1 VFAVLWGARRTD
13 PVTVARVCPSACV
26 ERMIDRG
33 ASNPQRD
40 MRRTSAALAS
50 DGRPRTIAEARTAAV
65 ARSRKAAT
73 LPAVETGSGTIRVVL
88 CDDHVMVRE
97 GLKKVIDGVDGIVVV
112 ASASD
117 GEEGVEVT
125 MRLRPD
131 VVLMDLA
138 MPGVDGVEATRRIAV
153 QAPDSS
159 VVVLTSFAEQARVLE
174 AIDAGACGYVLKD
187 ASVEEVVRAIHVAAA
202 GDSPLDPRI
211 ARAVVSRTSGG
222 DPFAV
227 LSDREREVLELV
239 ADGIPSR
246 VIAHRLG
253 ITEPTVR
260 AHLTRIYRHIGV
272 DDRTQAAL
280 WAVEHGMGRG

>member
-1 VFAVLWGARRTD
+1 
-13 PVTVARVCPSACV
+13 
-26 ERMIDRG
+26 MIGPG

-40 MRRTSAALAS
+40 MGRTLAGRVS
-50 DGRPRTIAEARTAAV
+50 DACPRTIVERPTSAL
-65 ARSRKAAT
+65 ARSRETARLQT
-73 LPAVETGSGTIRVVL
+73 VETTGSGTIRVVL

-117 GEEGVEVT
+117 GAEGVEATV
-125 MRLRPD
+125 RLRPD

-138 MPGVDGVEATRRIAV
+138 MPGVDGVEATRRIAAE
-153 QAPDSS
+153 APDSS
-159 VVVLTSFAEQARVLE
+159 VVVLTSFAEQARVLD
-174 AIDAGACGYVLKD
+174 AIDAGASGYVLKD
-187 ASVEEVVRAIHVAAA
+187 ASVDEVVRAIHVAAA

-211 ARAVVSRTSGG
+211 AKAVVSRSAS
-222 DPFAV
+222 DPYAV
-227 LSDREREVLELV
+227 LSEREREVLALI
-239 ADGIPSR
+239 ADGVPSK
-246 VIAHRLG
+246 VIARRLG

-280 WAVEHGMGRG
+280 WAVEHGMGRR

>member
-1 VFAVLWGARRTD
+1 
-13 PVTVARVCPSACV
+13 
-26 ERMIDRG
+26 
-33 ASNPQRD
+33 
-40 MRRTSAALAS
+40 
-50 DGRPRTIAEARTAAV
+50 
-65 ARSRKAAT
+65 
-73 LPAVETGSGTIRVVL
+73 VETGSGTIRVVL

-117 GEEGVEVT
+117 GEEGVDATV
-125 MRLRPD
+125 RLQPD

-138 MPGVDGVEATRRIAV
+138 MPGVDGVEATRRIAAR
-153 QAPDSS
+153 APEAS
-159 VVVLTSFAEQARVLE
+159 VVVLTSFAEQSRVLD
-174 AIDAGACGYVLKD
+174 AIDAGASGYVLKD

-202 GDSPLDPRI
+202 GDSPLDPRV

-222 DPFAV
+222 DPFSV
-227 LSDREREVLELV
+227 LSDREREVLALV
-239 ADGIPSR
+239 AEGVPSK

-280 WAVEHGMGRG
+280 WAVEHGMGRGG